1 MIIRRATIDDINE
14 LAKLFA
20 DYRVFYG
27 QDFEYIK
34 SIHFLKQRFD
44 KKDSVIFIATDNDKF
59 LGFTQLYPSFT
70 SIGMQGIWI
79 LNDLFVNDKYRKHG
93 VAQTLIDPVLTFSK
107 ETNRKKVIL
116 STAYSNEKAQQL
128 YEKLGFKRT
137 EFYNYEKLT
146 L

>member
-14 LAKLFA
+14 LGKLFA

-34 SIHFLKQRFD
+34 SIRFLKQRFD
-44 KKDSVIFIATDNDKF
+44 KKDSVIFIATDNDNF

-70 SIGMQGIWI
+70 SIGMQEIWI

-93 VAQTLIDPVLTFSK
+93 VAQTLIDHVLTFSK